1 LAGTA
6 SIVQLVRQYPKFV
19 SFRGVLIAVLRPENL
34 CFEAMFVDDMVT
46 QAGKSPKFIVAC
58 DLVIAHIFPH
68 GVAHTIVICSP
79 APKGVVGKLDV
90 RLDSVIEF
98 GLGLFSQGFVGLGAS
113 RKQRETTAVFAA
125 AVCGFLPGSFLGNL
139 ATSHL

>member
-1 LAGTA
+1 
-6 SIVQLVRQYPKFV
+6 
-19 SFRGVLIAVLRPENL
+19 
-34 CFEAMFVDDMVT
+34 MFVDDMVT
-46 QAGKSPKFIVAC
+46 QAGKSPKLIVAC

-90 RLDSVIEF
+90 RLDSVIEL

-113 RKQRETTAVFAA
+113 RKQRETTTVFAA